1 MRPHTPKPFVLEF
14 FRSTATAAS
23 VGHSRRHAACARE
36 SDKCNEIREWKRTP
50 RKAAHIGRKIM
61 RKANLNHRG
70 SAGGAPGGRRR
81 FLKASITAGGAAA
94 MLGVADRIGAPFIG
108 TAKGQTTTRKIDRK
122 STRLNSSHYCASR
135 MPSPA

>member
-1 MRPHTPKPFVLEF
+1 M
-14 FRSTATAAS
+14 
-23 VGHSRRHAACARE
+23 
-36 SDKCNEIREWKRTP
+36 
-50 RKAAHIGRKIM
+50 GRKIM

-108 TAKGQTTTRKIDRK
+108 TAKGQTTTWKIQTSWPGGIGLQIR
-122 STRLNSSHYCASR
+122 SEEHTSEL
-135 MPSPA
+135 PSLMRISYAVFCLKKNK